1 MRYGKKIKY
10 LKKNF
15 FSIQDILNWTVNKF
29 NKNNIFYGHGTNNA
43 WDEALQ
49 LILPSALLSV
59 YSSKKVLN
67 YQLNNIEKKNI
78 LYKIQK
84 RVQKRIPVPYL
95 TNKSWLCET
104 EFYIDARA
112 VIPRSPIAELIFDNF
127 RDLIKIS
134 PKNILDLCTGSGC
147 LAIISAKKYPEAHVD
162 ASDYSIPALNVAK
175 INIKKHNLE
184 HKIQLIKSNLFENII
199 PKKKY
204 DVIVTNPPYINQ
216 ELMSKLPKEFLYEP
230 KIGLFGGIDGLQ
242 YVRKILRFAAHFLS
256 EDGILVCEVGYNMI
270 TLMKEYKNIPFLWID
285 CIDDAVGVFML
296 TKKELKKQNLL
307 NKIYA

>member
-1 MRYGKKIKY
+1 MEKKLNIF
-10 LKKNF
+10 KKNL
-15 FSIQDILNWTVNKF
+15 FSIQDILNWTVKKF
-29 NKNNIFYGHGTNNA
+29 NKNNIFYGHGTNNS

-49 LILPSALLSV
+49 LILPSILLSI
-59 YSSKKVLN
+59 YSSKRVLN

-95 TNKSWLCET
+95 THKSWLCET

-112 VIPRSPIAELIFDNF
+112 VIPRSPIAELICDNF
-127 RDLIKIS
+127 RDLIKIY

-147 LAIISAKKYPEAHVD
+147 LAIISAKKYPKANVD
-162 ASDYSIPALNVAK
+162 ASDYSIPALNVAE

-184 HKIQLIKSNLFENII
+184 NKIKLITSNLFENIV

-204 DVIVTNPPYINQ
+204 DVIITNPPYVNKK
-216 ELMSKLPKEFLYEP
+216 LMSNLPKEFSYEP
-230 KIGLFGGIDGLQ
+230 KIGLFGGMDGLQ
-242 YVRKILRFAAHFLS
+242 YIRKILHSAVHFLS
-256 EDGILVCEVGYNMI
+256 ENGILVCEVGYNMM

-285 CIDDAVGVFML
+285 CIDDAVGVFVL
-296 TKKELKKQNLL
+296 TKEELKKI
-307 NKIYA
+307 KFI